1 MYENV
6 GLKTLETL
14 LQYIHSPTSCT
25 PTGQRE
31 CEQTHCRQLYEWW
44 TNELTHNV
52 SSTIC
57 PHLTNGFIIQCN
69 ICKIMCDKG
78 SIMPPILQTIST
90 YLPSIYREEGGDL
103 PQCHFLSHFLGEW

>member
-31 CEQTHCRQLYEWW
+31 CEQTHCRQLYEW
-44 TNELTHNV
+44 
-52 SSTIC
+52 
-57 PHLTNGFIIQCN
+57 
-69 ICKIMCDKG
+69 
-78 SIMPPILQTIST
+78 
-90 YLPSIYREEGGDL
+90 
-103 PQCHFLSHFLGEW
+103 